1 MDSSSATYLGT
12 GWDFPP
18 VFLEKKGEVK
28 LISAIEDI
36 EKSLQTIV
44 TTRRG
49 ERVMRP
55 LFGCDLTDKIFE
67 NLNATQINIM
77 KNRVEEAI
85 ILFEPRI
92 DVIKIALDTQNI
104 LEGKFLI
111 KVEYIIRATNTR
123 RNIVFP
129 YYLTEATDI

>member
-1 MDSSSATYLGT
+1 MDFSIPPYLGK

-18 VFLEKKGEVK
+18 TFLEKKGEIK
-28 LISAIEDI
+28 MISDVEDI
-36 EKSLQTIV
+36 EKSLQIIV

-49 ERVMRP
+49 ERIMRP
-55 LFGCDLTDKIFE
+55 KFGCDLTDKIFE

-85 ILFEPRI
+85 ILYEPRI

>member
-1 MDSSSATYLGT
+1 MDASTATYLGK

-18 VFLEKKGEVK
+18 TFLEKKGEVK
-28 LISAIEDI
+28 LISDIEDI

-104 LEGKFLI
+104 LEGTFLI